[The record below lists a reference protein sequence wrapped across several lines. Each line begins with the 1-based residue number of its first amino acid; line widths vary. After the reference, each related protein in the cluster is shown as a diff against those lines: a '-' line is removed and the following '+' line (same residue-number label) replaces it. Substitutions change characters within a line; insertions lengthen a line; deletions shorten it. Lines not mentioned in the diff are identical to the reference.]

1 MTVGARFRHVPK
13 YLFHL
18 INDLDVPD
26 EEGKELPDLAAAR
39 AHGAHQAKGLIGE
52 TAKEEARI
60 VLHHRIDIEDEQGMV
75 LDTVYFRDVVS
86 VED

>member
-1 MTVGARFRHVPK
+1 MRFRTVPK
-13 YLFHL
+13 YYFHL

-26 EEGKELPDLAAAR
+26 EEGQELPDLAAAR
-39 AHGAHQAKGLIGE
+39 AHGIHQARVLIGE
-52 TAKEEARI
+52 MAKEVARI

-75 LDTVYFRDVVS
+75 LNTVYFRDVVS